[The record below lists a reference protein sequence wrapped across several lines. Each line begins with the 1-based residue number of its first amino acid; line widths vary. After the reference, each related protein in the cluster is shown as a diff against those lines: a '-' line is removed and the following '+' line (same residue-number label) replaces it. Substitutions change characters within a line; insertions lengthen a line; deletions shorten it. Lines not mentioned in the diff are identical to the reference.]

1 MIKQCNSNIARTR
14 ISEELQIE
22 ESKIREIIEKG
33 NILYK
38 EFYN

>member
-1 MIKQCNSNIARTR
+1 MIKQCNSNIAR
-14 ISEELQIE
+14 ISEKLQIE